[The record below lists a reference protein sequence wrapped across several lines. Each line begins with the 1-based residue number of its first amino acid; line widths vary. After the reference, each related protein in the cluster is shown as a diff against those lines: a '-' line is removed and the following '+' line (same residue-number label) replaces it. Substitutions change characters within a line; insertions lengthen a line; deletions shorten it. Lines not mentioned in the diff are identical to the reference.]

1 MADAILDR
9 TEPVASHD
17 SWLMGI
23 SMNPRLLIR
32 KAIFVGVLF
41 LFSGTHNVLTIL
53 SPGGAPPPDPNSA
66 AAEEAVGESQ
76 QDAGAIPGPLKT
88 LIWCAIGGLM
98 AASQIGK
105 VFKLAAEAPALTGLS
120 LLAVASVLWSD
131 NPAESSSHGLSLVL
145 STFLA
150 YFFVAEYE
158 PPEQMEIVVIIGWIA
173 VIGSTLVAL
182 FLPRFGIDQVY
193 NTGEWRGIY
202 AQKNACAAAM
212 LLFLA
217 PVFARKLDLRHL
229 GSALFGLSVLF
240 VLGMTQSRNGWV
252 VAFALIATMIALRW
266 LARFRVED
274 RRALFLVAACLVAA
288 GAWVMT
294 TASAELLPLLGR
306 DATFTGRKGIWDAAV
321 AAIIDSP
328 VLGYGF
334 HAFWTGPNARSKV
347 MYGVAV
353 VQHAH
358 NGMLELALGLGGLG
372 VALFLWSFFKALR
385 DIGICLRPDRPAY
398 VDWYVATILAVVY
411 FSVAEPFL
419 VLDKSLSWVLYVVS
433 CVGLHRQAEALRRES
448 RRLDEFSDAA
458 DNPRDQWHRNEW
470 PPDYV
475 ADSGAIGEP

>member
-1 MADAILDR
+1 MAELTLNRPLPANAD
-9 TEPVASHD
+9 D
-17 SWLMGI
+17 SWLMSV

-53 SPGGAPPPDPNSA
+53 SPGGAPAADPNSA

-76 QDAGAIPGPLKT
+76 QDAGSIPGPVKAI
-88 LIWCAIGGLM
+88 IWCTIGGLM
-98 AASQIGK
+98 AASQMGK
-105 VFKLAAEAPALTGLS
+105 VLKLAAEVPALTALS
-120 LLAVASVLWSD
+120 VVAVASVLWSD
-131 NPAESSSHGLSLVL
+131 NPAESWSHGVSLVL

-158 PPEQMEIVVIIGWIA
+158 PPEQMQIVVIIGWIA
-173 VIGSTLVAL
+173 VLGSTLVAV

-212 LLFLA
+212 LLFLG

-229 GSALFGLSVLF
+229 GSVVFGLSVLF

-252 VAFALIATMIALRW
+252 VAAALIATMIALRW
-266 LARFRVED
+266 LARFKVED
-274 RRALFLVAACLVAA
+274 RRALFLIAGCLALG

-294 TASAELLPLLGR
+294 TASAALLPLLGR
-306 DATFTGRKGIWDAAV
+306 DATFTGRSGIWDAAI
-321 AAIIDSP
+321 AGIKDSP

-334 HAFWTGPNARSKV
+334 HAFWTGPNSRSKV
-347 MYGVAV
+347 VYGVPV

-385 DIGICLRPDRPAY
+385 DIGVCLRPDRPAY
-398 VDWYVATILAVVY
+398 VDWYIATILAVVY

-433 CVGLHRQAEALRRES
+433 CVGLHRMAQEFRRG
-448 RRLDEFSDAA
+448 DELSDAEESCS
-458 DNPRDQWHRNEW
+458 NEQHRKDRPQGFSAE
-470 PPDYV
+470 D
-475 ADSGAIGEP
+475 GAIGNR